1 MRTTPERL
9 LARRLFWTLTGLA
22 LAGGAVAWSLGGATW
37 ALGLLGG
44 MVTGAVAV
52 AGIFL
57 VVALTLRPPGEV
69 RPRARRTAVL
79 VQVVKLLLVLGL
91 LYTLVAQLQVNAWA
105 LLVGLSLPVAAM
117 AVLALFLPRSG
128 LRPGAA
134 GPPERD

>member
-22 LAGGAVAWSLGGATW
+22 LVGGAVAWRLGGATW

-91 LYTLVAQLQVNAWA
+91 MYTLVAQLQVNAWA

-128 LRPGAA
+128 LRA
-134 GPPERD
+134 